1 MKIWCFRLVY
11 VSSVLG
17 VYLCLVF
24 QACVC
29 VWCFRLVYALGVG
42 TSVNQAELDI
52 IGDATQRVDDF
63 AALNSTIENILTAIQ
78 TVC

>member
-1 MKIWCFRLVY
+1 MGAVTATRTVAALP
-11 VSSVLG
+11 
-17 VYLCLVF
+17 
-24 QACVC
+24 

-52 IGDATQRVDDF
+52 IGDATLMVDDF

>member
-1 MKIWCFRLVY
+1 M
-11 VSSVLG
+11 
-17 VYLCLVF
+17 CLVF

-52 IGDATQRVDDF
+52 ISDPGANQMVTDF
-63 AALNSTIENILTAIQ
+63 ETLNTTIETILTAIQ
-78 TVC
+78 EVC